1 MDKNIQDINNDM
13 GGVMDREFSVGLIY
27 NLSLLL
33 VLSLIFSIV
42 NTRIDKTKRM
52 RDLLA
57 GILIGLIGIAIMS
70 NPVLFIEGVF
80 FDGRSILLS
89 MTGLFFG
96 IIPTMIAVLMTGV
109 YRLLIGGDGALAG
122 LAVILTSS
130 FIGFIWR
137 KYRLQKFI
145 LNDVYFPAVE
155 LYIFGIIVHLVML
168 IDLYLFIPQHYKV
181 LRVVALP
188 IIALYPVASVFLGL
202 VIKNQIDKT
211 KIIQKMKESEERYRT
226 IFENTYAA
234 MLILDPENG
243 SIMDANK
250 FASHFYGYSIEKLKT
265 MHMTEINGFSRDE
278 LKTEM
283 EKAMLRI
290 KNIFIFTHTLSDG
303 ESRRVEIHSGPLTVN
318 GKQVLYSII
327 HDITDRI
334 NREKEIEYLS
344 FHDQLTGLYNR
355 RFYET
360 ELKRLD
366 TSRNLPISIIMA
378 DVNGLKLVNDA
389 FGHNEGDN
397 LLTIVSDIMR
407 RVCRE
412 DDIISRIGGD
422 EFVVLLP
429 KTSYNDAYSIIQRM
443 KQNAE
448 NYNLN
453 GMEISISYG
462 VATKTSED
470 TPISNVYRDAE
481 DNMYKNKFFES
492 RKLKGNMID
501 TIMRTL
507 YEKNPREK
515 NHSERVS
522 ILCQE
527 VAKAL
532 DFNNEL
538 INEIGVAGLLHDIGK
553 ITLDETIL
561 NKTGALNNDE
571 WFQMKKHPETSY
583 KILNSV
589 NGLTTTADYV
599 LSHHERW
606 DGDGYP
612 NRISGE
618 SIPYFSRI
626 IALAD
631 AFDAMISERT
641 YRRTLTID
649 EAIQE
654 IESNAGTQFDPH
666 LTKIFVETLKSQSS
680 LLD

>member
-1 MDKNIQDINNDM
+1 MN
-13 GGVMDREFSVGLIY
+13 REFTIGLIY

-33 VLSLIFSIV
+33 ALSLIFSIV
-42 NTRIDKTKRM
+42 NTKIDKTKRM
-52 RDLLA
+52 RELLA
-57 GILIGLIGIAIMS
+57 GILIGVIGIAIMS

-96 IIPTMIAVLMTGV
+96 IIPTMIAVLITGV
-109 YRLLIGGDGALAG
+109 YRLFIGGDGALAG

-137 KYRLQKFI
+137 KYRLHKYI
-145 LNDVYFPAVE
+145 LNELYFPAIE
-155 LYIFGIIVHLVML
+155 LYVFGIVVHLVML
-168 IDLYLFIPQHYKV
+168 VDLYLFIPQHYEV
-181 LRVVALP
+181 LSVVALP
-188 IIALYPVASVFLGL
+188 IIALYPVSSVFLGL

-211 KIIQKMKESEERYRT
+211 KIIQKMEESEERYRT

-234 MLILDPENG
+234 MLILDPESGN
-243 SIMDANK
+243 IIDANK
-250 FASHFYGYSIEKLKT
+250 FASHFYGYSIEALKT
-265 MHMTEINGFSRDE
+265 MHMTDINGLSRDK
-278 LKTEM
+278 LKAEM
-283 EKAMLRI
+283 KKAMLHM
-290 KNIFIFTHTLSDG
+290 KNVFIFTHILSSG
-303 ESRRVEIHSGPLTVN
+303 EARTVEIHSGPLTVN

-327 HDITDRI
+327 HDITERI

-355 RFYET
+355 RFYEA

-397 LLTIVSDIMR
+397 LLTIVSDILR
-407 RVCRE
+407 SVCRE

-429 KTSYNDAYSIIQRM
+429 KTRYSEAYSIIQRM
-443 KQNAE
+443 KKNEE

-470 TPISNVYRDAE
+470 KSISSVYRDAE

-501 TIMRTL
+501 TIMKTL

-527 VAKAL
+527 MGKAL
-532 DFNNEL
+532 GFNNEL
-538 INEIGVAGLLHDIGK
+538 TNELGVAGLLHDIGK

-561 NKTGALNNDE
+561 NRKGLLNKDE
-571 WFQMKKHPETSY
+571 WFQMKKHSETSY
-583 KILNSV
+583 KILSSV
-589 NGLTTTADYV
+589 NGLTTTAEHA

-606 DGDGYP
+606 DGEGYP

-618 SIPYFSRI
+618 NIPYFSRI

-641 YRRTLTID
+641 YRRTLTFD
-649 EAIQE
+649 EAIVE
-654 IESNAGTQFDPH
+654 IEKNAGTQFDPH
-666 LTKIFVETLKSQSS
+666 LTKIFIETLKSQSS